1 MYYFMSNI
9 HGNYSGYEKMKE
21 KIGFSDQDHLY
32 VIGNIFDGNTQYPE
46 DCIKIL
52 DDIIYTPNI
61 ELILGDHEFYYIMY
75 YISGSQ
81 FTKKQYEQKIQLLK
95 PAGKALFDY
104 LNNIISNENRE
115 DIFLKLIRECEL
127 SQMIKI
133 GKRYFYLVNGSP
145 VFKEEYKNDE
155 QWQEM
160 LASETI
166 KLSKDYRKEIL
177 SDTNVKEYS
186 SDLKNA
192 EIIIIS
198 GNSVM
203 EMYGDNPS
211 IVSEQMIGKYKW
223 YQRIIYKNN
232 KIILNCGCR
241 ADKYYP
247 ELIATL
253 ACLCIDEKKEEF
265 SVVYG
270 YDLF

>member
-9 HGNYSGYEKMKE
+9 HGNYSGYKKMKE
-21 KIGFSDQDHLY
+21 KIGFRDQDHLY

-52 DDIIYTPNI
+52 DDIIYTHNI

-81 FTKKQYEQKIQLLK
+81 FTKKQYEQKIQLLE
-95 PAGKALFDY
+95 PSGRSLFDY
-104 LNNIISNENRE
+104 LNNSISKENRE

-127 SQMIKI
+127 SQIIKI

-160 LASETI
+160 LASEPI
-166 KLSKDYRKEIL
+166 KLSKDYREEIF
-177 SDTNVKEYS
+177 SDTNIKEYS

-203 EMYGDNPS
+203 EMYGSTPS

-265 SVVYG
+265 SVVYE